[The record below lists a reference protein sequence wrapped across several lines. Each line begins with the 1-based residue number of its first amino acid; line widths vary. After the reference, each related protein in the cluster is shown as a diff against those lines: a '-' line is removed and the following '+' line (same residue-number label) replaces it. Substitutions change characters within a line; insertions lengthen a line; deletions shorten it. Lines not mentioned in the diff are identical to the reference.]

1 MNHINTLSISMIN
14 PSKLGGGLNFEPLL
28 KETGFIPLNRLHI
41 KRDKHFT
48 EQAKKGEAVS
58 VTDELPRTK
67 NAFLPI
73 E

>member
-1 MNHINTLSISMIN
+1 MNLINTLSISMIN
-14 PSKLGGGLNFEPLL
+14 PLKFGCGLNFEPIL
-28 KETGFIPLNRLHI
+28 KEMDFAQLNRLRI
-41 KRDKHFT
+41 QRDKHFT
-48 EQAKKGEAVS
+48 GQAKKGEAVA